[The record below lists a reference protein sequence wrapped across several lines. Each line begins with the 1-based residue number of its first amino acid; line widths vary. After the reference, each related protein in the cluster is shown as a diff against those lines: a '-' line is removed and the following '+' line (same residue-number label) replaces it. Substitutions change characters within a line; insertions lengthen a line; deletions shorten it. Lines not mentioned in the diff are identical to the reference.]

1 MLRNFPSIFSFQK
14 FLSLKNVGFCQLS
27 FPYQL
32 RQSRDFPSSFYQH
45 DVLHW
50 LIFLCLITLTFLH
63 KSHLVMTSAILLF
76 VFSMPYCFLVHHCPI
91 TPLLCLVNVFVVK
104 YFDSLLISCCVYSMA
119 ISFVVTMGLLY
130 IQFPKV
136 ITLQFEFIPD

>member
-76 VFSMPYCFLVHHCPI
+76 VFSMP
-91 TPLLCLVNVFVVK
+91 
-104 YFDSLLISCCVYSMA
+104 
-119 ISFVVTMGLLY
+119 
-130 IQFPKV
+130 
-136 ITLQFEFIPD
+136 